1 MKKNKKTLWQKLT
14 GSSKDD
20 EFDVEDV
27 KDIEED
33 EERGILEQDEEEGEL
48 AIDMHQTPSDIILKT
63 IVAGVRPE
71 DIDIS
76 IARDMV
82 TIKGKREES
91 HDVMGEDYFHR
102 ELYWGAFSRTVIL
115 PTEIDVDEAEA
126 LNKNGML
133 VIRLPKLDK
142 NRQTKLKIKVS

>member
-48 AIDMHQTPSDIILKT
+48 AIAMHQTPSDIILKT

>member
-1 MKKNKKTLWQKLT
+1 MKNKKSLWQKLT
-14 GSSKDD
+14 GSLKDDD
-20 EFDVEDV
+20 EFEV
-27 KDIEED
+27 EED
-33 EERGILEQDEEEGEL
+33 EKDDNKEEKGILQQEEEEGEL
-48 AIDMHQTPSDIILKT
+48 AIDMHQTPTDIILKT

-82 TIKGKREES
+82 TIKGKREEN
-91 HDVMGEDYFHR
+91 HDTIDEDYFHR

-142 NRQTKLKIKVS
+142 NRQTKLKIKTT